1 MVRNKLFASALDYLY
16 KSGLV
21 SDQKDLSEKTGIT
34 QVSISRILNDRVK
47 KPSEDSLRK
56 LNAAFDNIFN
66 PAYFRGESDVLL
78 MSDLIDA
85 NKQAQ
90 KEKEELQEPKLNF
103 TDLFVSLVRSIEQE
117 LQLMRE
123 EREAMRQEREAT
135 LKLMHQLTASLSHGV
150 RYSNKQSR
158 YLSVAEQKQ
167 KPKSKAKE

>member
-1 MVRNKLFASALDYLY
+1 MTKNGNFALALDYLY
-16 KSGLV
+16 KAGFIS
-21 SDQKDLSEKTGIT
+21 SQKDLFLKTGIAES
-34 QVSISRILNDRVK
+34 SISKILSNKV
-47 KPSEDSLRK
+47 RK
-56 LNAAFDNIFN
+56 VSDETIRRLNASFDNIFN
-66 PAYFRGESDVLL
+66 PAFFRGDSNVML

-135 LKLMHQLTASLSHGV
+135 LKLMQQLTASLSHGV
-150 RYSNKQSR
+150 RYSTKQSR